1 MKRTLIF
8 VFFLAVGII
17 LFVSVIAN
25 TGIDSIFES
34 LEKFS
39 LINFIFLLVLSLL
52 NFALFTWRWD
62 IILHHHHTTA
72 RVPFYRL
79 FLHRMAGYAV
89 NYLTPSMQTG
99 SEPVRIYFLQEDG
112 VNTKDAV
119 SSCVIDKVFEYT
131 ALILFIF
138 SGIAVSLIDGSIFS
152 GKVEMMLGAV
162 FIIFGA
168 LIFWFYYATI
178 KKIGFFSSIFRFLR
192 LNKIKRI
199 AKYENGIIHV
209 ENKMAVFYTQNI
221 RKFIMLLILS
231 FITVFFMV
239 LEHYLVAR
247 FMGVRLSFLQSFLS
261 ATIPGFSY
269 ILPIPGALGALEGSH
284 AAIFG
289 ILGVTI
295 NVFVFVLIL
304 RLRDIIFIL
313 IGLAH
318 ASTHGIQMILKSF
331 KDKQKED

>member
-1 MKRTLIF
+1 MKRTLVF
-8 VFFLAVGII
+8 LFFLGLGII
-17 LFVSVIAN
+17 LFVSVIAS
-25 TGIDSIFES
+25 TGFDSIVAS

-39 LINFIFLLVLSLL
+39 LLNFIFLLLLSLG
-52 NFALFTWRWD
+52 NFALFTLRWD
-62 IILHHHHTTA
+62 IILHHHHTQT

-79 FLHRMAGYAV
+79 FLHRMTGYAV

-99 SEPVRIYFLQEDG
+99 SEPVRIYFLQQDG
-112 VNTKDAV
+112 VSTQDAV
-119 SSCVIDKVFEYT
+119 SSSVIDKVFEYT
-131 ALILFIF
+131 ALIFFVF
-138 SGIAVSLIDGSIFS
+138 SGIVVSLIDGSIFS
-152 GKVEMMLGAV
+152 GKTE
-162 FIIFGA
+162 IILTIVIGFFAG

-178 KKIGFFSSIFRFLR
+178 KKIGFFSSIFRLLR

-199 AKYENGIIHV
+199 AHYENGIIHV
-209 ENKMAVFYTQNI
+209 ENQMAHFYTKHI
-221 RKFIMLLILS
+221 RKFIILLILS
-231 FITVFFMV
+231 LITVFFMV

-247 FMGVRLSFLQSFLS
+247 FMGVRLTFLQSFLS

-269 ILPIPGALGALEGSH
+269 ILPIPGAIGALEGSH

-304 RLRDIIFIL
+304 RLRDLVFIL

-318 ASTHGIQMILKSF
+318 ASGLGIQMIYRNF
-331 KDKQKED
+331 KDKQKGD

>member
-1 MKRTLIF
+1 M
-8 VFFLAVGII
+8 FFLVIGII
-17 LFVSVIAN
+17 LFISVIAG
-25 TGIDSIFES
+25 TGIGSITES

-39 LINFIFLLVLSLL
+39 LINFIFLLVLSLG
-52 NFALFTWRWD
+52 NFALFTLRWD
-62 IILHHHHTTA
+62 IILHHHHTKK

-112 VNTKDAV
+112 VDTKDAV
-119 SSCVIDKVFEYT
+119 SSCVLDKVFEYT
-131 ALILFIF
+131 ALIFFIF

-152 GKVEMMLGAV
+152 GKTEIMLGVVIVLFA
-162 FIIFGA
+162 A

-178 KKIGFFSSIFRFLR
+178 KKIGFFSSIFRLFR
-192 LNKIKRI
+192 LNKIKKI
-199 AKYENGIIHV
+199 AHYERGIIHV
-209 ENKMAVFYTQNI
+209 ENQMARFYTHHI
-221 RKFIMLLILS
+221 RKFLLLLALS
-231 FITVFFMV
+231 LATVFFMV

-247 FMGVRLSFLQSFLS
+247 FMGVKLTFLQSFLS

-269 ILPIPGALGALEGSH
+269 LLPIPGALGALEGSH

-304 RLRDIIFIL
+304 RLRDLVFIL

-318 ASTHGIQMILKSF
+318 ASGHGIQMIFKSF
-331 KDKQKED
+331 SNKKKSR

>member
-1 MKRTLIF
+1 L
-8 VFFLAVGII
+8 FFLVVGII
-17 LFVSVIAN
+17 LFILVIAN
-25 TGIDSIFES
+25 TGFDSISAS

-39 LINFIFLLVLSLL
+39 LINFIFLLLLSLG
-52 NFALFTWRWD
+52 NFALFTLRWD
-62 IILHHHHTTA
+62 IILRHHHNKSH
-72 RVPFYRL
+72 VPFYRL
-79 FLHRMAGYAV
+79 FLHRMTGYAV

-112 VNTKDAV
+112 VDTKDAV

-131 ALILFIF
+131 ALIFFIF

-152 GKVEMMLGAV
+152 GKVEIMLGAV
-162 FIIFGA
+162 IILFGG
-168 LIFWFYYATI
+168 LVFWFYYATI
-178 KKIGFFSSIFRFLR
+178 KKIGFFSSFFRLLR

-199 AKYENGIIHV
+199 AHYEKGIIHV
-209 ENKMAVFYTQNI
+209 ENQMAHFYTRHI
-221 RKFIMLLILS
+221 RKFIILLILS
-231 FITVFFMV
+231 FATVFFMV

-247 FMGVRLSFLQSFLS
+247 FMGVKLTFLQSFLS

-284 AAIFG
+284 AAIFS

-304 RLRDIIFIL
+304 RLRDLVFIL

-318 ASTHGIQMILKSF
+318 ASGHGIQMIYKSI
-331 KDKQKED
+331 KDKQKAN

>member
-8 VFFLAVGII
+8 LFFLGVGIV

-25 TGIDSIFES
+25 TGIDSIMKS

-39 LINFIFLLVLSLL
+39 LLGFIILIALSMVNFG
-52 NFALFTWRWD
+52 LFTLRWD
-62 IILHHHHTTA
+62 IILHHHHTKS
-72 RVPFYRL
+72 RIPFYRL

-99 SEPVRIYFLQEDG
+99 SEPLRIYFLQEDG
-112 VNTKDAV
+112 VDTKDAV

-131 ALILFIF
+131 ALIFFIF
-138 SGIAVSLIDGSIFS
+138 SGVGVSLLDGSIFS
-152 GKVEMMLGAV
+152 DKTEIILGVMIVLFAV
-162 FIIFGA
+162 

-178 KKIGFFSSIFRFLR
+178 KKIGFFSSIFRLLR

-199 AKYENGIIHV
+199 AHYENGIIHV
-209 ENKMAVFYTQNI
+209 ENQMAQFYTHHI
-221 RKFIMLLILS
+221 RKFLILLALS
-231 FITVFFMV
+231 FVTVFFMV

-247 FMGVRLSFLQSFLS
+247 FMGVKLSFFQSFLS

-269 ILPIPGALGALEGSH
+269 LLPIPGALGALEGSH
-284 AAIFG
+284 AAIFT

-318 ASTHGIQMILKSF
+318 ASSHGIQMIFKSF
-331 KDKQKED
+331 KDKQKG

>member
-1 MKRTLIF
+1 M
-8 VFFLAVGII
+8 FFLVLGII
-17 LFVSVIAN
+17 LFISVIAN
-25 TGIDSIFES
+25 TGFDSIVAS

-39 LINFIFLLVLSLL
+39 LINFIFLLLLSMA
-52 NFALFTWRWD
+52 NFALFTLRWD
-62 IILHHHHTTA
+62 VILRHHHTKT
-72 RVPFYRL
+72 RIPFYRL

-99 SEPVRIYFLQEDG
+99 SEPVRIYFLQDDG
-112 VNTKDAV
+112 VDTKDAV

-152 GKVEMMLGAV
+152 GKVEIMLGAV
-162 FIIFGA
+162 IIIFAGI
-168 LIFWFYYATI
+168 IFWFYYSTI

-199 AKYENGIIHV
+199 AHYERGIIHV
-209 ENKMAVFYTQNI
+209 ENQMAHFYTHHI
-221 RKFIMLLILS
+221 RKFIILLILS
-231 FITVFFMV
+231 LATVFFMV

-247 FMGVRLSFLQSFLS
+247 FMGVKLTFLQSFLS

-269 ILPIPGALGALEGSH
+269 LLPIPGALGALEGSH
-284 AAIFG
+284 AAIFT
-289 ILGVTI
+289 ILGVSI

-304 RLRDIIFIL
+304 RLRDLVFIL

-318 ASTHGIQMILKSF
+318 ASGHGIQMIYKGI
-331 KDKQKED
+331 KDRQKTI